1 MGVIIQRVYFHAQA
15 LMMLH
20 CHTVPDEKIK
30 GSFTLQHVHG
40 IGGCTVSSV
49 THSPHGV
56 AVPTH
61 AVDGLH
67 EGPVEA
73 HHPWVTW
80 EAQSTRSVLIRHQ
93 VKE

>member
-1 MGVIIQRVYFHAQA
+1 
-15 LMMLH
+15 MMLH
-20 CHTVPDEKIK
+20 CHTVLDKKIK
-30 GSFTLQHVHG
+30 GSFTLQHIHG

-49 THSPHGV
+49 THSPHRV

-73 HHPWVTW
+73 HHSWVTW
-80 EAQSTRSVLIRHQ
+80 EAQSTTSVLIRYQ
-93 VKE
+93 VIEQSTLSQSS